1 MIEYPVSKVKR
12 PRRAAGGSLIMG
24 QDDPRSRLLRSTAS
38 VAAPTLVSRVLGYV
52 RDLLQAY
59 FLGTG
64 HAADAFTI
72 AFAIPNL
79 FRRLTG
85 EGALTPAFIPTFT
98 EIRHAKGD
106 AEAWRFGNLVLW
118 DLVLIMA
125 AVTGLGIAA
134 APGLVKVIAY
144 GFRDV
149 QGKWDLTI
157 LMTRIMFPYLFF
169 VALAALAA
177 GLLNSFR
184 RFFVPASTPILFN
197 VAVITAAAV
206 WGRTDGEPA
215 VVFAVG
221 VAAGGVL
228 QLALQIPF
236 LRREGMRF
244 RPALSFR
251 HPGVRTVAR
260 LMVPG
265 IFGAGVYQVNFALS
279 RMIASGLETGSAAAL
294 YYASRIEELTL
305 GLFSIALAAVLLPAF
320 SEQAAAR
327 DVGEMKRTLGFA
339 LKLTSAVAI
348 PAAAGLAAL
357 NEPIIRI
364 LFERGKFDEASTA
377 MSAACLL
384 FFAVG
389 LPFVSGVKVLA
400 PVFFSLKDTRT
411 PVKAGVIVMAVN
423 VAGALLL
430 MGRLRVGGLAL
441 ALSLSQILNFILL
454 FVWLNRRIGPLDK
467 APLLAAAARSLAAA
481 AVMGTA
487 LRLAWPALGIEG
499 ASFALQAAAL
509 AGAILAGILLYA
521 GLIRLLGPRD
531 FENLTGLLR
540 RTAFGLHERGGGGI
554 PEGRETK
561 EGKEAR

>member
-1 MIEYPVSKVKR
+1 
-12 PRRAAGGSLIMG
+12 MG
-24 QDDPRSRLLRSTAS
+24 QEDPRSRLLRATAS

-85 EGALTPAFIPTFT
+85 EGAMTPAFIPTFT
-98 EIRHAKGD
+98 ELRHGKGRE
-106 AEAWRFGNLVLW
+106 EAWRFGNLFFWNLA
-118 DLVLIMA
+118 LVMA
-125 AVTGLGIAA
+125 AVTALGMVG

-144 GFRDV
+144 GFKDV

-157 LMTRIMFPYLFF
+157 VMTRIMFPYLFF
-169 VALAALAA
+169 IVLAALCT

-197 VAVITAAAV
+197 AAVIAAAAI
-206 WGRTDGEPA
+206 WARGAAEPA
-215 VVFAVG
+215 LVFAAG
-221 VAAGGVL
+221 VVAGGVL
-228 QLALQIPF
+228 QLAIQLPF
-236 LRREGMRF
+236 LRKEGMRF
-244 RPALSFR
+244 RPAVSFR
-251 HPGVRTVAR
+251 HPAVRQVGR
-260 LMVPG
+260 LMLPG

-320 SEQAAAR
+320 SEQASSR
-327 DVGEMKRTLGFA
+327 NVGEMKRTLGFS
-339 LKLTSAVAI
+339 LKLTAAVAL

-364 LFERGKFDEASTA
+364 LFERGKFDAASTA

-384 FFAVG
+384 FFALG
-389 LPFVSGVKVLA
+389 LPFISGVKVLA
-400 PVFFSLKDTRT
+400 PAFFSLKDMRT
-411 PVKAGVIVMAVN
+411 PVVAGIAVMAMN
-423 VAGALLL
+423 LAGALLL

-441 ALSLSQILNFILL
+441 ALSLSQILNFVLL
-454 FVWLNRRIGPLDK
+454 FLWLERKIGPMERS
-467 APLLAAAARSLAAA
+467 PLAAAAGRSLAAS
-481 AVMGTA
+481 AVMGVA
-487 LRLAWPALGIEG
+487 LRMSWPALGIEK
-499 ASFALQAAAL
+499 AAFAVQAAVLIA
-509 AGAILAGILLYA
+509 AILLGILLYA
-521 GLIRLLGPRD
+521 GLTRLLSPRD

-540 RTAFGLHERGGGGI
+540 RTAFRRGGVKD
-554 PEGRETK
+554 GRPTGPDENISDK
-561 EGKEAR
+561 EVR